1 MSSPA
6 IRLSERLD
14 REEPLLLKAFPRAQL
29 NRDSNTVILSAHR
42 LPPGWSHDVT
52 DVLIEFPDTYPAGC
66 PDNVCARPDLALA
79 NGQMPANH
87 QGIQTHADR
96 EWLQFSWHIEA
107 ADWAPTAD
115 PSAGSNLVTY
125 LIGALARFDEAS

>member
-6 IRLSERLD
+6 ARLSERLD

-29 NRDSNTVILSAHR
+29 NRESNTVILSRHR

-52 DVLIEFPDTYPAGC
+52 DVLIEFPASYPAGC
-66 PDNVCARPDLALA
+66 PDNVCARPDLTLA
-79 NGQMPANH
+79 NGQMPANG
-87 QGIQTHADR
+87 QGIQAHAGR

-107 ADWAPTAD
+107 GDWAPTED
-115 PSAGSNLVTY
+115 PSEGSSLVTY
-125 LIGALARFDEAS
+125 LIGALTRFDEAS

>member
-1 MSSPA
+1 MSSQA
-6 IRLSERLD
+6 DRLSERLD

-29 NRDSNTVILSAHR
+29 DRESNMVILSEHR

-52 DVLIEFPDTYPAGC
+52 DVLFGFPENFPAGC
-66 PDNVCARPDLALA
+66 PDNVCARPDLTLA

-87 QGIQTHADR
+87 QGIQTHAGRD
-96 EWLQFSWHIEA
+96 WLQFSWHIDA
-107 ADWAPTAD
+107 ADWTPTAE
-115 PSAGSNLVTY
+115 PSEGSNLVTY